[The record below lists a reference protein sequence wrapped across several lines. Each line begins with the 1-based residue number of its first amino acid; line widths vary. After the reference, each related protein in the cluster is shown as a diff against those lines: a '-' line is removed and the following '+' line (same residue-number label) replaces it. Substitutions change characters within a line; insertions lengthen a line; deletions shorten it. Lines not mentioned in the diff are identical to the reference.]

1 MSQLVPM
8 TNTLTQNVQEYTVID
23 DELQELS
30 EKQKVLR
37 ERKKILETIIIQT
50 MKEKNIENRTMKQG
64 SYHFC
69 IGTRKQYS
77 ALTFSY
83 LEKTFEKM
91 IPDKDNRK
99 YLLEYLRDN
108 REVKH
113 VAELKKY

>member
-1 MSQLVPM
+1 MSLI
-8 TNTLTQNVQEYTVID
+8 NTLTQNVQEYSAID

-30 EKQKVLR
+30 EKQKDLR
-37 ERKKILETIIIQT
+37 ERKRNLETIIIQT
-50 MKEKNIENRTMKQG
+50 MKDKSIDTRTMKQG

-91 IPDKDNRK
+91 IPDKDNRHF
-99 YLLEYLRDN
+99 LLQYLREN
-108 REVKH
+108 REVKYI
-113 VAELKKY
+113 AELKKY